1 MTDKTKYRN
10 VSLTNDTYK
19 SGHFLSTKMFKGLQV
34 SMSQV
39 LEALI
44 TEKIK
49 ELKLDKDLEKYEEP
63 TRRAFKKRKKKNGKL
78 KKS

>member
-10 VSLTNDTYK
+10 VSLTNEAYK

-44 TEKIK
+44 SQKIK
-49 ELKLDKDLEKYEEP
+49 ELKLDKDLKKYEEP
-63 TRRAFKKRKKKNGKL
+63 TRRVFKKRKKKNGKF

>member
-10 VSLTNDTYK
+10 VSLTNETYK

-39 LEALI
+39 LESLI
-44 TEKIK
+44 SEKIK
-49 ELKLDKDLEKYEEP
+49 ELKLDKDLEKYQEP
-63 TRRAFKKRKKKNGKL
+63 RRRAFKKKRKLNGKI
-78 KKS
+78 KEK

>member
-10 VSLTNDTYK
+10 VSLTNEAYK

-44 TEKIK
+44 NEKIK
-49 ELKLDKDLEKYEEP
+49 ALKLDNDLKKYEEP
-63 TRRAFKKRKKKNGKL
+63 TRRVFKKRKKKNGKY

>member
-1 MTDKTKYRN
+1 
-10 VSLTNDTYK
+10 
-19 SGHFLSTKMFKGLQV
+19 MFKGLQV

-44 TEKIK
+44 SQKIK
-49 ELKLDKDLEKYEEP
+49 ELKLDKDLKKYEEP
-63 TRRAFKKRKKKNGKL
+63 TRRVFKKRKKKNGKF

>member
-10 VSLTNDTYK
+10 VSLTNETYK
-19 SGHFLSTKMFKGLQV
+19 NGHFLSTKMFKGLQV

-44 TEKIK
+44 SEKIK
-49 ELKLDKDLEKYEEP
+49 ELKLDDDLKKYKEP
-63 TRRAFKKRKKKNGKL
+63 TRRVFKKRKKKNGKF

>member
-10 VSLTNDTYK
+10 VSLTNEAYK

-44 TEKIK
+44 SEKIK
-49 ELKLDKDLEKYEEP
+49 ELKLDNDLKKYEEP
-63 TRRAFKKRKKKNGKL
+63 TRRVFKKRKKLNGKF